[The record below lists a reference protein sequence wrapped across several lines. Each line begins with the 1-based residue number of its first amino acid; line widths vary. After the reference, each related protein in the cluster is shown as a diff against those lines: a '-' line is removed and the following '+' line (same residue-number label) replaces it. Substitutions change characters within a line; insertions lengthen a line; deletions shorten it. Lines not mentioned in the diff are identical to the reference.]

1 MPCILVDDS
10 MVDKQ
15 NVSDTSSLEKKNWMN
30 TIDNSSAR
38 RSSPGSSTSTYV
50 WRSLTINQKRIRNGW
65 RCPEVTQRWFV
76 LHGSKDEN
84 TIDVNRRNIQVHH
97 GQVTF

>member
-15 NVSDTSSLEKKNWMN
+15 NVSDTSSLKKKLMN
-30 TIDNSSAR
+30 TIDNSTAW